1 MVVCT
6 DPKGSGN
13 LFTLTDI
20 MDTQPFSLAHQE
32 KAELYLQALS
42 DLTKRHYARCVQ
54 YKRLLDVLGFEP
66 DQVSRLEDIPFVPV
80 RLFKEYDLFSV
91 DRSQI
96 VKTMTSSGTTGQS
109 VSKIFLDKDTST
121 NQTRVLAKLV
131 SSFIG
136 KKRLP
141 MLVIDSRAVIK
152 DRNLFSA
159 RGAGIL
165 GFSMIGY
172 DVTYALDD
180 QMQLDITLVQA
191 FIEKHK
197 DEHILLF
204 GFTFIIWEHFYAV
217 LKTAGI
223 RLALDNAIMIHGG
236 GWKKL
241 IEQEVD
247 NDTFKTSI
255 FDVSG
260 IARIYNYYG
269 MVEQTGSIFM
279 ECEYGHMHA
288 SIFSDVL
295 IRDHR
300 DFSSLPA
307 GQEGL
312 VQLLSLLPLS
322 YPGHSI
328 LSEDAGEILG
338 EDDCPCGRKGKYFK
352 IYGRVKN
359 AEVRGCSDAYAAG
372 I

>member
-1 MVVCT
+1 M
-6 DPKGSGN
+6 
-13 LFTLTDI
+13 FALTDI
-20 MDTQPFSLAHQE
+20 LDHQPFSLEH
-32 KAELYLQALS
+32 KDKTDLYLQALS
-42 DLTKRHYARCVQ
+42 DLTMHHYTRCIQ
-54 YKRLLDVLGFEP
+54 YKRLLDVLGFVP
-66 DQVSRLEDIPFVPV
+66 NQVKNMEDIPFVPV
-80 RLFKEYDLFSV
+80 RLFKEYDLLSI
-91 DRSQI
+91 DRSQVI
-96 VKTMTSSGTTGQS
+96 KTMTSSGTTGQS

-121 NQTRVLAKLV
+121 NQTKVLTKVV
-131 SSFIG
+131 SSFMG

-141 MLVIDSRAVIK
+141 MLVIDSKAVIK

-165 GFSMIGY
+165 GFSMLGY
-172 DVTYALDD
+172 DVAYALDE
-180 QMQLDITLVQA
+180 QMQADIPLILA

-197 DEHILLF
+197 DEQILLF
-204 GFTFIIWEHFYAV
+204 GFTFMIWEHFYTA

-223 RLALDNAIMIHGG
+223 RLPLDNGIMIHGG

-241 IEQEVD
+241 IDQAVD
-247 NDTFKTSI
+247 NDTFKKSMS
-255 FDVSG
+255 DVCG
-260 IARIYNYYG
+260 VARIYNYYG

-279 ECEYGHMHA
+279 ECESGHLHA

-328 LSEDAGEILG
+328 LSEDVGKIQG
-338 EDDCPCGRKGKYFK
+338 EDDCPCGRKGKYFT
-352 IYGRVKN
+352 INGRIKN
-359 AEVRGCSDAYAAG
+359 AEVRGCSDTYATG
-372 I
+372 V